1 MIMNEPRE
9 QSPRN
14 GAVAESSRALAEC
27 LSFLDE
33 GDPAYRDCSLPR
45 YDHSH
50 GKREGEGPSLH
61 PQALGEG
68 PPLQQ
73 VCSQRKP
80 AWVRTLPPSPVC
92 AVQPG
97 LALELEGQLSSLP
110 RRGGGK
116 HNHTGWAGREAIP
129 RPSAACLG
137 VLKSPVSYS
146 LAVTRSLISVQ

>member
-1 MIMNEPRE
+1 MMIMNEPRE

-50 GKREGEGPSLH
+50 GKREGEGRSLH

-80 AWVRTLPPSPVC
+80 AWVRC
-92 AVQPG
+92 
-97 LALELEGQLSSLP
+97 
-110 RRGGGK
+110 
-116 HNHTGWAGREAIP
+116 P
-129 RPSAACLG
+129 RPAWPGSVSVFPTGCWALRASTGLLCWGPWGLVSGPPWTESALSTGAWRTH
-137 VLKSPVSYS
+137 PVSVPW
-146 LAVTRSLISVQ
+146 LTR